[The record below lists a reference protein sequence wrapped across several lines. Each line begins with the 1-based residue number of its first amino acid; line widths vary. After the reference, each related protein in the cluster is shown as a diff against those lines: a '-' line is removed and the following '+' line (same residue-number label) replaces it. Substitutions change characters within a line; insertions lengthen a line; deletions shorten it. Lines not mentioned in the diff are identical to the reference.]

1 MNKKEWFKKNG
12 YKRDKE
18 YKDIYV
24 KPFTDCMLSFCIN
37 AYTNYYYIKLDV
49 DPLSELDKRYWSFL
63 GKKFELLEK
72 DVEQLKECE

>member
-1 MNKKEWFKKNG
+1 MTKKEWFKKNG

-24 KPFTDCMLSFCIN
+24 KPFADCMLSFCIN

-63 GKKFELLEK
+63 GEKFELLEK